1 MKKLGGR
8 GRKHKQRQEGNDGG
22 PNWKPRPL
30 IHLSLAKTFSQ
41 MDLRG
46 LLLEKTKTELKNKL
60 TVIKSKTSQVAD
72 EKGDQENCG
81 QGKWWG

>member
-1 MKKLGGR
+1 
-8 GRKHKQRQEGNDGG
+8 
-22 PNWKPRPL
+22 
-30 IHLSLAKTFSQ
+30 

-72 EKGDQENCG
+72 EKGDQENCYCSVPLFIHRLAG
-81 QGKWWG
+81 IWCGLVTIRVAVYSFFLPMIL

>member
-1 MKKLGGR
+1 
-8 GRKHKQRQEGNDGG
+8 
-22 PNWKPRPL
+22 
-30 IHLSLAKTFSQ
+30 

-60 TVIKSKTSQVAD
+60 TVIKSKTSQVAS

-81 QGKWWG
+81 QRKWWG

>member
-8 GRKHKQRQEGNDGG
+8 GRKHKQRQEENDGG